1 MTVWVKEHKRS
12 MTAREYRIR
21 NITLSLFISRSPYL
35 LRDLCIFLIRRNMFD
50 QPILQ
55 SPELSARYI
64 WHQSRQLHMHRTPPP
79 THNSYCNPV
88 STSRCGS
95 GIRIHLQRHRQ
106 QLHNSYCNRH
116 RTATV
121 VVWEYFASASDM
133 PQIPRNSKRTSVW
146 YLMRMVL
153 ELFVLKV
160 AWFGV
165 FRLYWMQTCRWKIRL
180 VARQRARSAM

>member
-79 THNSYCNPV
+79 THNSYCNPL
-88 STSRCGS
+88 STSRCGGRS
-95 GIRIHLQRHRQ
+95 RAWRHNFGSAATRAATASSTATTRRRPLERSSHHPRELQRWLYEST
-106 QLHNSYCNRH
+106 LHQHLICHESP
-116 RTATV
+116 
-121 VVWEYFASASDM
+121 E
-133 PQIPRNSKRTSVW
+133 ILSV
-146 YLMRMVL
+146 LR
-153 ELFVLKV
+153 
-160 AWFGV
+160 FG
-165 FRLYWMQTCRWKIRL
+165 I
-180 VARQRARSAM
+180 